1 MYSRN
6 SRTSSWQIATFKDEH
21 TCLPRRDNKHVTARR
36 IAAKYEKFIMA
47 NPRWNFAH
55 IKSTVLEEMFVD
67 VSISKMKRAKAIV
80 MQKAYDAFRG
90 QYEVLYDYQLELLR
104 SNPGSTIVINKVH
117 DVKPPTFWRMHI
129 YFDACKKRFL
139 AGCRK
144 VVGLDGCFF
153 KGATDGELLQAVGRD
168 ANN

>member
-1 MYSRN
+1 M
-6 SRTSSWQIATFKDEH
+6 
-21 TCLPRRDNKHVTARR
+21 
-36 IAAKYEKFIMA
+36 
-47 NPRWNFAH
+47 
-55 IKSTVLEEMFVD
+55 KSTVLEEMFVD

-104 SNPGSTIVINKVH
+104 SNPGSIIVINKVH